1 MRRFVCARTHIIRIL
16 ICVLGMEGEKSGARP
31 QRCYFDRPS
40 VNISPGDAWHPTLD
54 LARVVLT
61 LRAHICV
68 WERENDTEFAL
79 ALEKC
84 NKCRFRLSRETDSVT
99 PLRRVSP
106 RHFLCLAVGS
116 TTTSKRGD
124 ERVNILVL
132 GRKVK
137 IFDLGVKQKGS
148 SASASPLYLL
158 WGKSLRSGMWRCDLL
173 TPLDMHPRKS

>member
-1 MRRFVCARTHIIRIL
+1 MC
-16 ICVLGMEGEKSGARP
+16 
-31 QRCYFDRPS
+31 
-40 VNISPGDAWHPTLD
+40 
-54 LARVVLT
+54 
-61 LRAHICV
+61 
-68 WERENDTEFAL
+68 ENDTEFAL

-148 SASASPLYLL
+148 SASALYLL
-158 WGKSLRSGMWRCDLL
+158 WGKSLRSGMCRRCDLL